1 MTPTILLATGIV
13 IARRLPFV
21 RRIPAIAGARL
32 GALAPT
38 FFALITFLAGAILLF
53 SGATPAR
60 AGRVGW
66 LNDFLPLPIIEA
78 SAYFASIAGIGLI
91 VLARGLQRRLDAAYH
106 LTLWLLAG
114 GVVFAVTSALDVE
127 QAIVLSIMLL
137 MLLPNRRFFYRKASI
152 FEERFTP
159 GWIVAITVVLTGT
172 VALVIAGYGRTG
184 VGADVFWRFG
194 GTAQGPRE
202 LRALTSAAI
211 VLVSVASARLI
222 RPARTRALLA
232 SADERVSAER
242 VVAASTRAS
251 AQLAFLGDKSFMFSE
266 DRSAFIMYGVSG
278 QSWVSVGDPVGP
290 NSAAVKQLI
299 DEFITQCDRRGGWPV
314 FYRVR
319 PALLHLYLDYA
330 LAVVKLGEVARVSL
344 PDFTLDGPKRRNLR
358 RVWRKAVDDGCSFE
372 IVAPGEIDALLPT
385 LREISDAWLRN
396 KRTREKGFSLGA
408 FDEEFIRRSA
418 IGLVRQRGTPIA
430 FVTLW
435 RSGGNAEV
443 EVDLMR
449 YAGDA
454 PPGIMRYALIEAMF
468 WARAQGYQQFN
479 LGMAPLSGIRA
490 SSVTPIWNQIS
501 LAVRGMGERYYN
513 FRGLREFKDWF
524 YPEWE
529 PSYLVSPGG
538 TRRPLILG
546 NISSLVSGS
555 IGGAFRK

>member
-13 IARRLPFV
+13 IARRVPVV

-32 GALAPT
+32 GGLAPN
-38 FFALITFLAGAILLF
+38 FFALITFVAGAILLF

-66 LNDFLPLPIIEA
+66 LNDFLPLPVVEA

-114 GVVFAVTSALDVE
+114 GVVFAVTSALDIE
-127 QAIVLSIMLL
+127 QAIVLSIMLV
-137 MLLPNRRFFYRKASI
+137 MLLPNRRFFYRKSSI
-152 FEERFTP
+152 WEERFTP
-159 GWIVAITVVLTGT
+159 GWIVAISVVLVGT
-172 VALVIAGYGRTG
+172 VALVIAGYGRTS
-184 VGADVFWRFG
+184 VGAEVFWRFS

-222 RPARTRALLA
+222 RPARTHALLA
-232 SADERVSAER
+232 SAEERASAEAI
-242 VVAASTRAS
+242 VAASTRAS
-251 AQLAFLGDKSFMFSE
+251 AQLAFLGDKTFMFNA

-278 QSWVSVGDPVGP
+278 QSWVSVGDPVGA
-290 NSAAVKQLI
+290 NCASVKPLI
-299 DEFITQCDRRGGWPV
+299 DDFITRCDRSGGWPV

-330 LAVVKLGEVARVSL
+330 LTVVKLGEVARVSL
-344 PDFTLDGPKRRNLR
+344 PDFSLDGPRRRNLR
-358 RVWRKAVDDGCSFE
+358 RVWRKAIDDGCTFE
-372 IVAPGEIDALLPT
+372 IARPDDIDGLLPT
-385 LREISDAWLRN
+385 LREISDAWLRE

-408 FDEEFIRRSA
+408 FDEDFVRRSA
-418 IGLVRQRGTPIA
+418 IGIVRQRGKAVA

-435 RSGGNAEV
+435 RSGEHAEV

-449 YAGDA
+449 YGADA

-468 WARAQGYQQFN
+468 WAKAQGYQQFN

-490 SSVTPIWNQIS
+490 SSVTPIWNQLS
-501 LAVRGMGERYYN
+501 LAVRGGE
-513 FRGLREFKDWF
+513 
-524 YPEWE
+524 
-529 PSYLVSPGG
+529 V
-538 TRRPLILG
+538 
-546 NISSLVSGS
+546 
-555 IGGAFRK
+555 